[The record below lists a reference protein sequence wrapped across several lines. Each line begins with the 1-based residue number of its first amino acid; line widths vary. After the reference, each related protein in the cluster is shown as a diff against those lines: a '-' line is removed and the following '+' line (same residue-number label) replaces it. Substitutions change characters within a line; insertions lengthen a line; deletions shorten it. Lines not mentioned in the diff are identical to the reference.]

1 MGNENSKPGPTTLYG
16 RISKAIP
23 PTAPQYG
30 VNENSDWV
38 DKGMKAFASEGDRD
52 QFICKFIATTSSS
65 TVRCI
70 QSERT
75 CANRIHKDGLI
86 SLATSN
92 GSINL
97 ENHDIKLF
105 FSRRKHEAPT
115 PTTPP
120 THSAKPAWR
129 ALMPGS
135 LSEPDDGTRL
145 LATLVAIDE
154 TGVIRVKI
162 ASEEDGRDVA
172 EAFRAFKKDV
182 EIKLENLLSEVP
194 NGPVGVHGQVDGR
207 ASIQRARVTPAV
219 NRPEREL
226 VDAPPAYGDVN
237 AKKG

>member
-1 MGNENSKPGPTTLYG
+1 MGNETSKPGPTTLYG

-38 DKGMKAFASEGDRD
+38 DKGMKAFASESDRD
-52 QFICKFIATTSSS
+52 QFICKFFGTKHTIPTDAYDQWTQT
-65 TVRCI
+65 
-70 QSERT
+70 
-75 CANRIHKDGLI
+75 NPIHKDGLI

-105 FSRRKHEAPT
+105 FSRRKYEAPI
-115 PTTPP
+115 PTPP
-120 THSAKPAWR
+120 PTSSTKPAWR
-129 ALMPGS
+129 ALMSGS
-135 LSEPDDGTRL
+135 PSEPDDGTRL

-154 TGVIRVKI
+154 SGVIRVKI

-182 EIKLENLLSEVP
+182 EIKLEKLLSEVP
-194 NGPVGVHGQVDGR
+194 NGPVGVHGQTDRRSSTQRTR
-207 ASIQRARVTPAV
+207 AAPAV
-219 NRPEREL
+219 SRPEREL
-226 VDAPPAYGDVN
+226 VDAPPAYGDVH